1 MFSTIVDYSVIKN
14 FPECAALSSGPGGV
28 MGTTYMYLS
37 KSKFLFLNEVQF
49 VVI

>member
-28 MGTTYMYLS
+28 MGTTYLS
-37 KSKFLFLNEVQF
+37 KSKFLFLNEVPF